1 MRIIPCARVKKLVV
15 AMPESKKAY
24 EETTESNSLNKG
36 HATIVSVISP
46 ILSEIDENEA
56 AGIEGLQFIQ
66 ESSEL
71 TQEEIDALDSKVRL
85 KIDCWLMPIICIT
98 YTLQFLDK
106 LSLNYAAAYTL
117 IEDLGLSGQR
127 YSWTAA
133 IFNFGYIAGAIPA
146 NYLIQK
152 FPVAKFTGVMIFIWA
167 IILIGHIGAK
177 NYGGILV
184 LRFLLGVL
192 ESCISP
198 SCMALTSS
206 FYKKS
211 EQPLRM
217 CFFLSFNGIAT
228 MVGAILS
235 WGLGHATH
243 SSLKPWKLIFLVI
256 GLMNLAWS
264 VIFLL
269 LCPDTPINARFLNAK
284 EKLVG
289 VERVSHNMMG
299 IKNIKYKK
307 DHIIEAVTDYKTLV
321 YIFIGLACG
330 VINGGSA
337 NFQSALIK
345 GFGFSSVQSTILQ
358 MPTGAIEFAV
368 ISTAGIIAVL
378 VKNTRCIIFCLL
390 CVPSLAGLI
399 GIALIPLEKKWALV
413 GCAWLQYLIGGP
425 VILSWVFLNA
435 NVAGSTKRTIT
446 NGFWFTFYAAGN
458 IIGAN
463 IFYAKQKPRYR
474 SGIIGLAVCYGCMII
489 IGILYRLTLM
499 WENKKRDR
507 KFGELIEETKADA
520 ILKGFY
526 DYTDGQNQ
534 GFRYEL

>member
-1 MRIIPCARVKKLVV
+1 
-15 AMPESKKAY
+15 
-24 EETTESNSLNKG
+24 
-36 HATIVSVISP
+36 
-46 ILSEIDENEA
+46 
-56 AGIEGLQFIQ
+56 
-66 ESSEL
+66 
-71 TQEEIDALDSKVRL
+71 
-85 KIDCWLMPIICIT
+85 
-98 YTLQFLDK
+98 
-106 LSLNYAAAYTL
+106 
-117 IEDLGLSGQR
+117 
-127 YSWTAA
+127 
-133 IFNFGYIAGAIPA
+133 
-146 NYLIQK
+146 
-152 FPVAKFTGVMIFIWA
+152 
-167 IILIGHIGAK
+167 
-177 NYGGILV
+177 
-184 LRFLLGVL
+184 
-192 ESCISP
+192 
-198 SCMALTSS
+198 
-206 FYKKS
+206 
-211 EQPLRM
+211 
-217 CFFLSFNGIAT
+217 
-228 MVGAILS
+228 
-235 WGLGHATH
+235 
-243 SSLKPWKLIFLVI
+243 
-256 GLMNLAWS
+256 
-264 VIFLL
+264 
-269 LCPDTPINARFLNAK
+269 
-284 EKLVG
+284 
-289 VERVSHNMMG
+289 
-299 IKNIKYKK
+299 
-307 DHIIEAVTDYKTLV
+307 
-321 YIFIGLACG
+321 
-330 VINGGSA
+330 
-337 NFQSALIK
+337 
-345 GFGFSSVQSTILQ
+345 